1 MFFVWQPISNLFDKM
16 IDDKKKKDTPAVLYS
31 TRAAVK
37 KIVREVRESETG
49 IINRFLSGS
58 KDLTGTD

>member
-1 MFFVWQPISNLFDKM
+1 MFFVWQPISNLFDKI
-16 IDDKKKKDTPAVLYS
+16 IDDKKKDTPAVLYC

-49 IINRFLSGS
+49 IVNRFLSGS
-58 KDLTGTD
+58 RDLTGTD

>member
-1 MFFVWQPISNLFDKM
+1 MFFVWQPISNLFDKI
-16 IDDKKKKDTPAVLYS
+16 IDENC

-49 IINRFLSGS
+49 IVNRFLSGS
-58 KDLTGTD
+58 RDLTGTD